1 MVCTVVWLE
10 EREQEIEREKMD
22 VLDYCIKRILDVAAV
37 IALRAAYLWVDRY
50 LSSTT
55 GVGGVAAGAGTSLGT
70 GSGTGSA
77 IVGAGGPRRSPGGG
91 QPSGCVGGL
100 PGGSEV
106 VVVLTDPDG
115 GEVVLDL
122 TEAE

>member
-1 MVCTVVWLE
+1 
-10 EREQEIEREKMD
+10 MD
-22 VLDYCIKRILDVAAV
+22 VLDYFLKRMFDVAAV
-37 IALRAAYLWVDRY
+37 VALRAAYLWMDRY
-50 LSSTT
+50 VSSTT

-70 GSGTGSA
+70 GSRTGSA
-77 IVGAGGPRRSPGGG
+77 IVGAGGPRRSPGEG
-91 QPSGCVGGL
+91 QPSGYVGGS
-100 PGGSEV
+100 PGCSEV

>member
-1 MVCTVVWLE
+1 MVCTVVSLE

-22 VLDYCIKRILDVAAV
+22 VLNYCLKRILDVAAV
-37 IALRAAYLWVDRY
+37 VALRAAYLWMDRY
-50 LSSTT
+50 LSSAT

-106 VVVLTDPDG
+106 VV
-115 GEVVLDL
+115 DL